1 MWTNFLNSLAT
12 RGGAI
17 FLLTAIFATGVC
29 VSIHLIHHGEAG
41 GQLAATLMGSF
52 SSFSG
57 ALLLALKGSSESSAT
72 ATTGPSGT
80 SVTVG
85 DAVKTEATVAPVAA
99 NDHKQE

>member
-17 FLLTAIFATGVC
+17 FLLFMINVIGTAVIM
-29 VSIHLIHHGEAG
+29 HLIHHNEAAG
-41 GQLAATLMGSF
+41 ALGAVITTTFGN
-52 SSFSG
+52 FSG
-57 ALLLALKGSSESSAT
+57 ALLIALKGSSESNAT

-85 DAVKTEATVAPVAA
+85 DAVKTEATVAS
-99 NDHKQE
+99 DTTQK